1 MTSRSLVTGGVACL
15 LALLSFTWAR
25 RKGES
30 IGTELVHGQLI
41 RDSEE
46 NFTNHTQ
53 DSQENVNRAQKD
65 FFGLKNL
72 IIFFLN
78 Y

>member
-1 MTSRSLVTGGVACL
+1 MMSCSLVTGGVAYL

-53 DSQENVNRAQKD
+53 DSQENVNRAQKTSLD
-65 FFGLKNL
+65 
-72 IIFFLN
+72 
-78 Y
+78 

>member
-1 MTSRSLVTGGVACL
+1 MMSCSRATAGVACL
-15 LALLSFTWAR
+15 LALLSFAWAR

-41 RDSEE
+41 RQSEE
-46 NFTNHTQ
+46 SFTNHTQ

-65 FFGLKNL
+65 FFGLIN
-72 IIFFLN
+72 II
-78 Y
+78 